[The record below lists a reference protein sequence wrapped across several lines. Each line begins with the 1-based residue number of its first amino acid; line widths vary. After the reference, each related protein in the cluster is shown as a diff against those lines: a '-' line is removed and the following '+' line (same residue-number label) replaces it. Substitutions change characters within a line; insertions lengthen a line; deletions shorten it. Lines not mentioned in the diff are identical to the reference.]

1 MRDTFFCMALFCA
14 VSWCNQ
20 ANAQASCA
28 RSSTMIITIKA
39 GCQTT
44 PVIDAGEELLTHQIY
59 PNPTCGDVTVSGVYQ
74 QQIRNI
80 SVYNMLGR
88 RLLNMPI
95 AELPHTFS
103 MQNMPSGI
111 YILTI
116 GNEKYVKSVRLVKDN
131 HP

>member
-1 MRDTFFCMALFCA
+1 MRYTLFCMALFFA
-14 VSWCNQ
+14 VSWCNETK
-20 ANAQASCA
+20 AQSSCA

-44 PVIDAGEELLTHQIY
+44 PVIDEGEEAIAHQIY

-88 RLLNMPI
+88 KLLNVPI
-95 AELPHTFS
+95 VALPHTFS
-103 MQNMPSGI
+103 MQNMPSGV

-116 GNEKYVKSVRLVKDN
+116 GNEKYVKSVRLVKES